1 MAKTERYALLG
12 DVPVRESERGD
23 LLKFSSYARVLA
35 RATIETKES
44 ITIGVFGEW
53 GTGKTSLMRL
63 IQDEVAKEK
72 TAAAVWFNAWQYEK
86 EEHLIVPLTATIN
99 KELAQKTWP
108 DKLVDGAK
116 SIGDALRAI
125 AYGFSIKGK
134 VGIPLISEAEVNL
147 SPKDTNAI
155 RS

>member
-1 MAKTERYALLG
+1 MAKTKRYALLG
-12 DVPVRESERGD
+12 DVPVRESKRGD

-35 RATIETKES
+35 RATIETKDS

-63 IQDEVAKEK
+63 IKEEVDNEK

-108 DKLVDGAK
+108 GTPCGL
-116 SIGDALRAI
+116 SRTPSPSRAR
-125 AYGFSIKGK
+125 
-134 VGIPLISEAEVNL
+134 SESRL
-147 SPKDTNAI
+147 SPRP
-155 RS
+155 RSTFRART